1 MTKTILLVTA
11 AMAFSSCSATDDS
24 QAVPDPA
31 QGVRHLSQARNYV
44 EISDHLTTSGRIEN
58 HNLEQIKD
66 AGYEVIINLDTAD
79 RERNA
84 EEAFLAVDQG
94 LTYFQIPVNGRQ
106 PKQRD
111 LDLFFDLMDSVEGR
125 KVYVHC
131 SGNRRASVFVY
142 LYRLLRLRE
151 NPDTAWR
158 DVLRVWDPS
167 RQSHWSDFIR
177 SAQQRHGG

>member
-1 MTKTILLVTA
+1 MIKTILLVIA
-11 AMAFSSCSATDDS
+11 VMAGVSCSATDDS
-24 QAVPDPA
+24 QATPD
-31 QGVRHLSQARNYV
+31 LTQARDYV
-44 EISDHLTTSGRIEN
+44 EISDHLTTSGRIQN
-58 HNLEQIKD
+58 HHLKQIKD
-66 AGYEVIINLDTAD
+66 GAYEVIINLDTAD
-79 RERNA
+79 RERNG

-111 LDLFFDLMDSVEGR
+111 LDLFFDLMDSVKGR

-142 LYRLLRLRE
+142 LYRMLRLRE
-151 NPDTAWR
+151 DPDAAWK

-167 RQSHWSDFIR
+167 RQPHWADFIQ
-177 SAQQRHGG
+177 SAQQRNAG